1 MQNTT
6 EIRTWSVSWSI
17 DVEATSATAAAASVA
32 RDYLQAG
39 HTATVFNVAP
49 FEMVADNWGMPGE
62 PVEVD
67 TASATEAEDRAAAWD
82 KLHTDLD
89 EASLTSDYERA
100 DVLAHIAHNLASLV
114 PPAALR
120 AAIDCAVGASL
131 ICLEPSSGQG
141 KADDLRRMMEGAQ

>member
-6 EIRTWSVSWSI
+6 EIRTYRVTWSI
-17 DVEATSATAAAASVA
+17 DVEAASANGAALDVA

-39 HTATVFNVAP
+39 HTATVFNVAQR
-49 FEMVADNWGMPGE
+49 WGEVPLYSA

-100 DVLAHIAHNLASLV
+100 DVLAHIAHNLAALV

-131 ICLEPSSGQG
+131 ICLEPSSGQD
-141 KADDLRRMMEGAQ
+141 KADDLRRMMEGAK

>member
-1 MQNTT
+1 MQSTT
-6 EIRTWSVSWSI
+6 EIRTYRVTWSI
-17 DVEATSATAAAASVA
+17 DVEATSANGAALDVA

-39 HTATVFNVAP
+39 HTATVFNVAQR
-49 FEMVADNWGMPGE
+49 WGEVPLYSA

-131 ICLEPSSGQG
+131 ICLEPSSGQD

>member
-6 EIRTWSVSWSI
+6 EIRTWAVSWSI
-17 DVEATSATAAAASVA
+17 DLEATSAEQAARIAA
-32 RDYLQAG
+32 RDYLQSG

-67 TASATEAEDRAAAWD
+67 T
-82 KLHTDLD
+82 DLD

-100 DVLAHIAHNLASLV
+100 DVLAHIAHNLAALV

-131 ICLEPSSGQG
+131 ICLEPSSGQD